1 MSLSHRL
8 GVDKLRAALPS
19 LDVVAVSKAPSPES
33 NPYSPLPVITMTTIR
48 LIGQTLS
55 RIISGLAADMLRYSE
70 STNYVQGRLVC
81 SNNCTPSEV
90 GALISRIT
98 AVIQKYY
105 RINDICSNEPFAVSP
120 LVEQYILLRKHIN
133 QSDKWVVTDNTR
145 FSPVFPKPSKRFLTL
160 PFNSCNFHEIPV
172 HHQKFVG
179 TIPARK
185 FLAPV
190 SKSNRITGQ
199 NHKSQILSW
208 SDTTIFTNHPSNHRK
223 FTLLRDNTNLL
234 YWPQPVK
241 SQSTIPFNTVIATNG
256 CYE

>member
-1 MSLSHRL
+1 
-8 GVDKLRAALPS
+8 
-19 LDVVAVSKAPSPES
+19 
-33 NPYSPLPVITMTTIR
+33 
-48 LIGQTLS
+48 
-55 RIISGLAADMLRYSE
+55 MLRYSE

-160 PFNSCNFHEIPV
+160 PFNSWLPPV
-172 HHQKFVG
+172 IF
-179 TIPARK
+179 TK
-185 FLAPV
+185 FLSTTRNSSEPSQLV
-190 SKSNRITGQ
+190 NSCKSNRITGQ

-223 FTLLRDNTNLL
+223 FTFLRDNTNLL
-234 YWPQPVK
+234 YWPHRNPQYL
-241 SQSTIPFNTVIATNG
+241 SIL
-256 CYE
+256 

>member
-1 MSLSHRL
+1 MVFLFLWISYAPAAFLGCGSSLSGVEPLFSVTRDNHGRL
-8 GVDKLRAALPS
+8 IDYHQVDRADTFS
-19 LDVVAVSKAPSPES
+19 DYQRTSRRYSCVIQSQQTTSKDDWSVLIIA
-33 NPYSPLPVITMTTIR
+33 PLPK
-48 LIGQTLS
+48 LG
-55 RIISGLAADMLRYSE
+55 
-70 STNYVQGRLVC
+70 
-81 SNNCTPSEV
+81 
-90 GALISRIT
+90 SRIT

-223 FTLLRDNTNLL
+223 FTFLRDNTNLL

>member
-1 MSLSHRL
+1 MVFLFLVTISPIRT
-8 GVDKLRAALPS
+8 
-19 LDVVAVSKAPSPES
+19 VSKAPSPES
-33 NPYSPLPVITMTTIR
+33 NPYSPLPTNR
-48 LIGQTLS
+48 LPSDTFSDYQRTS
-55 RIISGLAADMLRYSE
+55 RRYDC

-120 LVEQYILLRKHIN
+120 LVEQYMHGLVFYN

-160 PFNSCNFHEIPV
+160 PLQFLAATSNFHEIPV

-223 FTLLRDNTNLL
+223 FTFLRDNTNLL

-241 SQSTIPFNTVIATNG
+241 VAIHNTFQ
-256 CYE
+256 YS

>member
-8 GVDKLRAALPS
+8 GVDKLRACCLPWMWLPLRS
-19 LDVVAVSKAPSPES
+19 R

-133 QSDKWVVTDNTR
+133 QSDKWVVTDNYPFFTSIR
-145 FSPVFPKPSKRFLTL
+145 IGSPSKRFFNA
-160 PFNSCNFHEIPV
+160 PFQFLAATSNFHEIPV

-223 FTLLRDNTNLL
+223 FTFLRDNTNLL
-234 YWPQPVK
+234 YWPQP
-241 SQSTIPFNTVIATNG
+241 
-256 CYE
+256 